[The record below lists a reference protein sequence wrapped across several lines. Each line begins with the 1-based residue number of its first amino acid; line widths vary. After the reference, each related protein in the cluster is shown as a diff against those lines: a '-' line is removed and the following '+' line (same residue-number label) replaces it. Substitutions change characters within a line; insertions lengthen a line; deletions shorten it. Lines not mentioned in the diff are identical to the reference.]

1 MDAFSYL
8 SVLLSIILGLAI
20 TQTLKGVRGV
30 VLARAL
36 VVPYW
41 PSFVLVGFLLMVDV
55 QSWWSMFGMRA
66 ISNWMFPMFAVV
78 LLQTV
83 VLYMLA
89 ALVLPDFFG
98 EKTVDLRAHYYGHR
112 RIFYGLLVA
121 LIVVS
126 FLKEFAL
133 GSLTGEGMNL
143 LFHLCFVVLAVTG
156 LVTSREPYHKL
167 LVVAMPIMMI
177 AYIALLF
184 ARLR

>member
-98 EKTVDLRAHYYGHR
+98 EKTIDLRAHYYGHR
-112 RIFYGLLVA
+112 RIFYGLLVP
-121 LIVVS
+121 
-126 FLKEFAL
+126 KEFAL

-143 LFHLCFVVLAVTG
+143 LFHLCFALVAVTG